1 MSQRAKTKDE
11 RFMITLYELAEQNGD
26 ISTPVNR
33 YEIGKIIGLN
43 DKGLNTICKTLL
55 QANFIKKNGEEE
67 VYLTDLG
74 KNLVKGF
81 FDS

>member
-11 RFMITLYELAEQNGD
+11 RFMLTLYELAEKSGD
-26 ISTPVNR
+26 LSTPINR
-33 YEIGKIIGLN
+33 YDIGTIIGLN
-43 DKGLNTICKTLL
+43 DKALNTICKTLL
-55 QANFIKKNGEEE
+55 QANFIKKAGDED

-81 FDS
+81 YEF